1 MRKAMAWLTVLWALV
16 LFCPALADAPP
27 PLHECLLPEEVEA
40 SLIQPLYSEDGV
52 NLPIAVQKGE
62 VRYVAQR
69 KAGDPL
75 FCTGYWLGGPE
86 GSDLDLTRVKNDK
99 GEAYE
104 SYCNNMC
111 TRAVYSMA
119 MSYLGIDVTPG
130 MMSAIM
136 DKRDLYEPYDDVTG
150 RLGGVERVTMTGR
163 KFLNMFRR
171 YVEEDNYS
179 PIMVH
184 FRRPDG
190 VCHAV
195 LVISNDEGDRYIVV
209 DPVRKRRNGEFQH
222 VYRIRFDKSYG
233 TIINSTF
240 HETQNGSRVVGL
252 YQWRTLRHENK

>member
-1 MRKAMAWLTVLWALV
+1 MRKCLVWLVCLLAMCS
-16 LFCPALADAPP
+16 FALADAPS
-27 PLHECLLPEEVEA
+27 PLYECRLPEEVEA
-40 SLIQPLYSEDGV
+40 RLIQPIYSEDGI

-69 KAGDPL
+69 RDGDPL
-75 FCTGYWLGGPE
+75 FCTAYWLGGPE
-86 GSDLDLTRVKNDK
+86 GSDLDLTRVRNSE

-136 DKRDLYEPYDDVTG
+136 EARDLPEPYDDVTD
-150 RLGGVERVTMTGR
+150 RLGGVERVGANGR
-163 KFLNMFRR
+163 VFRNMFKR
-171 YVEEDNYS
+171 YMQDASYS

-184 FRRPDG
+184 FRKPDG

-209 DPVRKRRNGEFQH
+209 DPVRRRRNGEFQH
-222 VYRIRFDKSYG
+222 VYRIRFDKNYA

-252 YQWRTLRHENK
+252 YQWHSTRDE